1 MIEALGQTCHLDI
14 QDFLTGIM
22 HLLFL
27 GDKRMGIDCALQSE
41 VAHGYRL
48 ADDHLR
54 IGATLGIDK
63 GGVLPAL
70 DTEFLHIDL
79 HAADLRLEREAVA
92 LYEQLAILED
102 QCIAAI
108 DDILRRLTETS
119 TRIDVAADGARTLL
133 SQERLQVG
141 MLAQQFVAGR
151 EVEDDVGTSHC
162 QIVAWRDGS
171 PYILAD
177 LHAKLHAVGSDEDLG
192 ICTDRH
198 RATCKVDLRRI
209 QILRRGKPALLIEL
223 RIVWQ
228 IGLGHDAQQRTP
240 LNDGGTVI

>member
-1 MIEALGQTCHLDI
+1 
-14 QDFLTGIM
+14 
-22 HLLFL
+22 
-27 GDKRMGIDCALQSE
+27 
-41 VAHGYRL
+41 
-48 ADDHLR
+48 
-54 IGATLGIDK
+54 
-63 GGVLPAL
+63 
-70 DTEFLHIDL
+70 
-79 HAADLRLEREAVA
+79 
-92 LYEQLAILED
+92 
-102 QCIAAI
+102 
-108 DDILRRLTETS
+108 
-119 TRIDVAADGARTLL
+119 
-133 SQERLQVG
+133 

-171 PYILAD
+171 PYILAN

-192 ICTDRH
+192 ISTDRH